1 MTIFRRPLVAG
12 WLVALGAFAGAGCA
26 AARLSAETRPDGT
39 KYLRCRMPLPDCLI
53 EAERLCQ
60 GRHYIVL
67 RALDEHD
74 HHGGSQ
80 LNADARTS
88 EAIVR
93 CGPLMSW
100 PPGVEPMALP
110 AETGAPPAAATSS
123 PPPLSPSP
131 PAPARA
137 CVPGSTQACV
147 GPGGCKGGQAC
158 LADGAGF
165 GPCDCG
171 PGAATGLAPQ

>member
-1 MTIFRRPLVAG
+1 MKIPRRTGGAG
-12 WLVALGAFAGAGCA
+12 WLVALGALALVGCA
-26 AARLSAETRPDGT
+26 TARVSAQRRPDGSAH
-39 KYLRCRMPLPDCLI
+39 LRCRTALPACLV
-53 EAERLCQ
+53 EAERLCE

-74 HHGGSQ
+74 HRGSQ
-80 LNADARTS
+80 LYDDVRTS

-93 CGPLMSW
+93 CGPPMAW

-110 AETGAPPAAATSS
+110 GEPGAAPSLAPTPIPEPGAPP
-123 PPPLSPSP
+123 
-131 PAPARA
+131 RA

-158 LADGAGF
+158 LAAGVAF
-165 GPCDCG
+165 GLCDCG
-171 PGAATGLAPQ
+171 VGAAAAAPP